1 MWGSPDVA
9 NNANSIV
16 SWVGAVVRAHPRSPA
31 LMHDGTT
38 WSYQEFWDRAGAVAR
53 NLLAVGLQ
61 PGQAVGL
68 IGANEPAYVVNYFG
82 IMRAG
87 GTAVP
92 INALLNATAVKEQL
106 AYVDAIAVFVGR
118 VDGAVRDELAGS
130 FPVLPMVAT
139 EYSSRRG
146 RLPAIGAR
154 SSCAIMLTSGST
166 GQPKGVVHT
175 HGTMLHSALQLVSV
189 FPFGQDDRAVV
200 FLPLY
205 ACIPEQV
212 LPMLCAGGSLEI
224 VPGFDVE
231 RVADA
236 CARATTFDAVPT
248 VLSRLIEHAP
258 LHKLASLKWVLFAS
272 EVMPVP
278 LLRRWWEELPGL
290 EMHQFYGMT
299 EVLTLTAAPD
309 RILRQEPATVG
320 RPFPSTALSVD
331 RGDATAADG
340 SGELLGL
347 SPARMKGYYADAVAT
362 KAALAPDGSMR
373 TGDLG
378 RIDDRGLV
386 FLTGRSKD
394 LIISGGINIAPMEI
408 EAVASQH
415 PAVERVIVVGVPS
428 GRWGETPVVVAVP
441 RPGWEFTSDDLLSH
455 CRSLLSSYMRPTG
468 AALIDAFPTTGIGK
482 TAKDAVRKMIA
493 DGKISLVR
501 V

>member
-1 MWGSPDVA
+1 MA
-9 NNANSIV
+9 NKANSIV
-16 SWVGAVVRAHPRSPA
+16 SWVAAVVRARPQRPA
-31 LMHDGTT
+31 LIYDGIT
-38 WSYQEFWDRAGAVAR
+38 WSYREFWDRAGAVAR
-53 NLLAVGLQ
+53 DLLSMGLQ

-68 IGANEPAYVVNYFG
+68 IGANEPAYVVNYLG

-92 INALLNATAVKEQL
+92 INALLDAASVKEQL

-118 VDGAVRDELAGS
+118 VDEAVRDELAGS
-130 FPVLPMVAT
+130 FRVLPMVAT
-139 EYSSRRG
+139 EYTSGRG
-146 RLPAIGAR
+146 YLPAIGTGA
-154 SSCAIMLTSGST
+154 SCAIMLTSGST

-175 HGTMLHSALQLVSV
+175 HGTMLHAALQLASV
-189 FPFGQDDRAVV
+189 FPFGQDERAVV

-212 LPMLCAGGSLEI
+212 LPTLCTGGSLEI
-224 VPGFDVE
+224 LPGFDVE

-258 LHKLASLKWVLFAS
+258 LHKLANLKWVLFAS

-278 LLRRWWEELPGL
+278 LLRRWWEELPGVA
-290 EMHQFYGMT
+290 MHQLYGMT
-299 EVLTLTAAPD
+299 EVLPLTAAPD
-309 RILRQEPATVG
+309 HILRQEPATVG
-320 RPFPSTALSVD
+320 RPFPTTALSID

-340 SGELLGL
+340 SGELLGS
-347 SPARMKGYYADAVAT
+347 SPARMKGYYEDAAAT
-362 KAALAPDGSMR
+362 KAALAPDGSMW

-386 FLTGRSKD
+386 FLTGRRKD
-394 LIISGGINIAPMEI
+394 IIISGGINIAPCEI
-408 EAVASQH
+408 EAVAAQH

-428 GRWGETPVVVAVP
+428 ERWGETPVVVAVP
-441 RPGWEFTSDDLLSH
+441 RAGWEFTSEELLSH
-455 CRSLLSSYMRPTG
+455 CRSQLTSYMRPTG
-468 AALIDAFPTTGIGK
+468 AGLVDAFPTTGIGK
-482 TAKDAVRKMIA
+482 TAKDAVKRMII
-493 DGKISLVR
+493 DGKVSLVR